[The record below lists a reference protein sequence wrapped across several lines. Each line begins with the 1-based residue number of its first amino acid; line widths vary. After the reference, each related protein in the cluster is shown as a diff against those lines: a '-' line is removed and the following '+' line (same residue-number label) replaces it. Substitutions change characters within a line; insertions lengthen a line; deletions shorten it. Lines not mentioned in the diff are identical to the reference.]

1 MRPTMKRKH
10 MKRYTVAFVVLLG
23 FLCVQGT
30 AFGEDVVHVLRRGE
44 TLYGISRKYNVPVE
58 ALMNFN
64 NITNPDRLAAGH
76 KLRIPGVYTVRKGD
90 TLYGIARKLG
100 VPVAELTK
108 ANKISDSTTIKAG
121 ETLYI
126 PGGPGAVNVASA
138 ANENP
143 SAPVVA
149 LEEAEVSKPLED
161 PRVFKKKKVDTSIIW
176 PVAPREIAYLSGKLY
191 GVSILSDQGARV
203 TVVSSGT
210 VLSTGPYRG
219 FGNVA
224 FVQSSSGHIYV
235 YGGLGTIK
243 PKPGEALTFGDEL
256 GSLGSDS
263 LSGKPQLYFM
273 VYDKEKPID
282 PAKAPRGY

>member
-1 MRPTMKRKH
+1 MKRF
-10 MKRYTVAFVVLLG
+10 TVAFVVLLG
-23 FLCVQGT
+23 LVCVQGT
-30 AFGEDVVHVLRRGE
+30 ASGEDIVHVLRRGE

-58 ALMNFN
+58 AIMNFN
-64 NITNPDRLAAGH
+64 NIANPDKLAAGQ
-76 KLRIPGVYTVRKGD
+76 KLLIPGVYTVQKGD

-100 VPVAELTK
+100 VPVSELTR
-108 ANKISDSTTIKAG
+108 ANKLSDSSTIKAG
-121 ETLYI
+121 DTLYI
-126 PGGPGAVNVASA
+126 PGGPGAVTVASA
-138 ANENP
+138 PKGSP

-149 LEEAEVSKPLED
+149 LEEAEVTKPLED
-161 PRVFKKKKVDTSIIW
+161 PRVFKRKKVDTSIIW
-176 PVAPREIAYLSGKLY
+176 PVSPREIAYLSGKLY
-191 GVSILSDQGARV
+191 GVTILSDQGARV

-243 PKPGEALTFGDEL
+243 SRPGDTLTFGDEL
-256 GSLGSDS
+256 GVLGSDS